1 MKIPRQLPQF
11 NIRRGL
17 LIAASRQQ
25 AVFYEAFRGEMNEI
39 GGFEIE
45 KPRYSDDEGRFATRT
60 ETPGNLGAGSVKE
73 MDDKEIKRIFFNQF
87 EEKLADI
94 KEEVKERADDVY
106 VFCPD
111 YSITE
116 LINELPEE
124 LKKKLTLEIEGNFV
138 KDHPVRLLE
147 EIDKVLTEKIKKIRN
162 KPRSAEE
169 EKILQ
174 IAEQASKKGR
184 KT

>member
-1 MKIPRQLPQF
+1 MPQF
-11 NIRRGL
+11 NIRQGL

-25 AVFYEAFRGEMNEI
+25 AVFYEAFQGEMNEI
-39 GGFEIE
+39 GGFKIE

-60 ETPGNLGAGSVKE
+60 KTPGNLGAGSVKE
-73 MDDKEIKRIFFNQF
+73 MDDKEIKRNFFNQF

-94 KEEVKERADDVY
+94 KEEKKEGIDDVY

-116 LINELPEE
+116 LISKLPEE
-124 LKKKLTLEIEGNFV
+124 FRKKLALEIEGNFANE
-138 KDHPVRLLE
+138 HPVKLLE
-147 EIDKVLTEKIKKIRN
+147 EIDRVLTEKIKKIRN

-169 EKILQ
+169 ERILE
-174 IAEQASKKGR
+174 IANQASEKAKGR
-184 KT
+184 KK